1 MKIDSTYSNITIN
14 NIKGTSNPNK
24 KWKLTDSLKNQI
36 QEMAK
41 EDAQNNV
48 YMGNKFLDLR
58 KSEVSK
64 VSPNRTALIGKITQ
78 SNYFN
83 NAEADIMKE
92 IEKADRKWLRMLFGE
107 PYEAEFQSSGTGSSI
122 HVFDENHDE
131 ILTYTQG
138 VGWQK
143 KESKLESEVHQ
154 TLKSIYYDA
163 YHSERISIKSQS
175 SKTNIMGINLN
186 LKA

>member
-1 MKIDSTYSNITIN
+1 MKIDSTYNNIAVN
-14 NIKGTSNPNK
+14 NIKETSNSNK
-24 KWKLTDSLKNQI
+24 KWTLTDSLKNQI

-58 KSEVSK
+58 KSEVSR

-78 SNYFN
+78 SNLFN
-83 NAEADIMKE
+83 NADIMKE
-92 IEKADRKWLRMLFGE
+92 IEEADRKWLCMLFGK
-107 PYEAEFQSSGTGSSI
+107 PYEAEFQSSGTGSAI
-122 HVFDENHDE
+122 HVFDENNDE

-138 VGWQK
+138 VGWHK
-143 KESKLESEVHQ
+143 KESKLENEVHQ

-163 YHSERISIKSQS
+163 YHSARKNIKNQSIK
-175 SKTNIMGINLN
+175 TNVMGINLN
-186 LKA
+186 MKA